1 MINTSPWV
9 GCRAY
14 EPFSIFIPS
23 VLLHNRT
30 NVDVICL
37 EEHWVHNTGTT

>member
-14 EPFSIFIPS
+14 EPDLLSASNPNKSLSLCVCVWQEAIDDANQS
-23 VLLHNRT
+23 V
-30 NVDVICL
+30 CL
-37 EEHWVHNTGTT
+37 